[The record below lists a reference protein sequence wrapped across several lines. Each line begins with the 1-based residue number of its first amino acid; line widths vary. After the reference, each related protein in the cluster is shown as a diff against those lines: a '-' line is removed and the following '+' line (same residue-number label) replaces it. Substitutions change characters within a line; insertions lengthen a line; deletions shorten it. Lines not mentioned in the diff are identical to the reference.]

1 MKEITTEKLRRFNLI
16 MGGLH
21 LIQGI
26 AMLFLATNVIQKIG
40 EFSPEISQFYLAFNP
55 ETRSLET
62 ASRVLFELPF
72 GVMVASFL
80 FISAIAHALVSIP
93 KKLNEIYNAD
103 LVKGIN
109 KFRWFEYAL
118 SSSIMIVL
126 IATLFGIYDIASLI
140 LIFIVN
146 ATMNLD
152 DGQWHH
158 YALVRQGS
166 SLSLYVDGS
175 LVGTRSD
182 GALDIGFP
190 PYSGVNLGRF
200 YGPDP
205 SFLSAPAPATDTR
218 CKARFDRLRVWYS
231 TLNANDIQ
239 TLHREDADHDGLWDV
254 TEASS
259 SLWRDTNSDAIRTSS
274 EVAFYVDP
282 FRYDPPGKDHDRD
295 GITSVGEQTLGTG
308 IYDADSDDDG
318 IPDGY
323 DQQWCAGAQTPDTN
337 LLGDADNDGLTLA
350 LEIAYGSNPNNADSD
365 GDGTNDGP
373 EYAQG
378 SHPNDASDGGQPPAA
393 GATITMKLAV
403 GDQSGSDSEDYH
415 LVAYRYNPE
424 TRQETEVYRLRSGGF
439 GQNSGSQPQRPCQ
452 SGGKI

>member
-1 MKEITTEKLRRFNLI
+1 MIKGILIEEQFDSTNENGQLALFSSHFRKEAIIMKEITTEKLRRFNLI

-146 ATMNLD
+146 ATMNLF
-152 DGQWHH
+152 G
-158 YALVRQGS
+158 LVMEQLNVGRSKDNIEWGPFIWGS
-166 SLSLYVDGS
+166 IAGVAPWIAILLYMFGTGNFGEVPWFVWAIVGTYFVAFNTFPINMILQYKKVGKWADYLYGERVYIVLSLIAKS
-175 LVGTRSD
+175 ILAWLVLF
-182 GALDIGFP
+182 GAM
-190 PYSGVNLGRF
+190 
-200 YGPDP
+200 
-205 SFLSAPAPATDTR
+205 
-218 CKARFDRLRVWYS
+218 
-231 TLNANDIQ
+231 
-239 TLHREDADHDGLWDV
+239 
-254 TEASS
+254 
-259 SLWRDTNSDAIRTSS
+259 
-274 EVAFYVDP
+274 
-282 FRYDPPGKDHDRD
+282 
-295 GITSVGEQTLGTG
+295 
-308 IYDADSDDDG
+308 
-318 IPDGY
+318 
-323 DQQWCAGAQTPDTN
+323 
-337 LLGDADNDGLTLA
+337 
-350 LEIAYGSNPNNADSD
+350 
-365 GDGTNDGP
+365 
-373 EYAQG
+373 
-378 SHPNDASDGGQPPAA
+378 QP
-393 GATITMKLAV
+393 
-403 GDQSGSDSEDYH
+403 
-415 LVAYRYNPE
+415 
-424 TRQETEVYRLRSGGF
+424 
-439 GQNSGSQPQRPCQ
+439 
-452 SGGKI
+452 